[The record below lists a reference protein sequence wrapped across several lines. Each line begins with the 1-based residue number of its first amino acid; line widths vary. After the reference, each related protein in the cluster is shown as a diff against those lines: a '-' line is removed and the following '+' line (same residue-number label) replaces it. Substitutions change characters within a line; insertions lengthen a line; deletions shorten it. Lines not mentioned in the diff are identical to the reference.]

1 MFQKFA
7 EATAHYV
14 GTWWAF
20 LASVLVVVAWA
31 VTGPIFQYSDTWQ
44 LIINT
49 STTVVTFWLV
59 FIIQYTQN
67 RDNRATHL
75 KIDELIEAVPRA
87 SNALIELEQMT
98 DPQVEQLYAQI
109 QTRRRRKRK
118 QDGAD

>member
-7 EATAHYV
+7 EGTAHYV

-20 LASVLVVVAWA
+20 LASVLVVALWA
-31 VTGPIFQYSDTWQ
+31 VTGPLFQYSDTWQ

-75 KIDELIEAVPRA
+75 KLDELVEAIPGAKNELIEV
-87 SNALIELEQMT
+87 EQMT
-98 DPQVEQLYAQI
+98 DPEIEQLYSRI
-109 QTRRRRKRK
+109 QARRRRKRK
-118 QDGAD
+118 MDAE